1 MLVGATTSKSLNF
14 PEKEVEIMQEEC
26 PYKNSNLKRLP
37 CNYCQHPT
45 KEYIFHCRNCPNWY
59 DVRDVGR
66 DRVDRFWLIVG
77 GLILLLV
84 LVSNG
89 FFEPRNATSAPEKP
103 TLDEIQD

>member
-1 MLVGATTSKSLNF
+1 
-14 PEKEVEIMQEEC
+14 MQEC

-45 KEYIFHCRNCPNWY
+45 KAYIFHCRNCTNWY
-59 DVRDVGR
+59 DVRDIGG
-66 DRVDRFWLIVG
+66 DRAEEFWLIVG

-89 FFEPRNATSAPEKP
+89 FFEPRNDNYPRDTP
-103 TLDEIQD
+103 TFNEEIQD